1 MPDDD
6 LLYPPAQY
14 GAAWLLLT
22 FAVVVAAIL
31 VGLLVRA
38 LTQPRRLNTMP
49 SADPT
54 AVLAQL
60 RAEYQT
66 QIDEVEQQAAVGQLD
81 ARRAHAEFS
90 RLMRAFVNEY
100 SGLEAPVLTLQDLV
114 ARGAQP
120 ELVDA
125 LRRFAYP
132 SEFRREAP
140 LDPALGAEAAR
151 QVVHTWH

>member
-6 LLYPPAQY
+6 LVYPPAQY
-14 GAAWLLLT
+14 AAVWLLLA

-31 VGLLVRA
+31 VGLLVNA
-38 LTQPRRLNTMP
+38 LTRPRRLNSTP
-49 SADPT
+49 SADPR

-60 RAEYQT
+60 RREYQT
-66 QIDEVEQQAAVGQLD
+66 QIDEIDQHAAAGHLD

-100 SGLEAPVLTLQDLV
+100 SGLEAPVMTLQDLV
-114 ARGAQP
+114 ARGVQP

-151 QVVHTWH
+151 QVVHSWH